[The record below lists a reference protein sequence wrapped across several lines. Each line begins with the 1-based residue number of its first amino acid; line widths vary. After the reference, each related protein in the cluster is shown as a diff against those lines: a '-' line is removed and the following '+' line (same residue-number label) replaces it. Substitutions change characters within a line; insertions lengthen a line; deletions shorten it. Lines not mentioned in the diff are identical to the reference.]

1 MSSTLRQHVTNVPHP
16 QHPLLRRQLS
26 AAGKVLRHEF
36 YVNNPD
42 PTLEQERELN
52 VAISRLPGC
61 AWYKDE
67 RKLQANYA
75 SSVRGTRR
83 ADGDAGACHA
93 ASGESMDV
101 ISHFGEAAHARVH
114 AATPVGERRANGTAK
129 LAILLSTCPDPDL
142 AKMLEWAR
150 RCGLEPARVFA
161 QCVAA
166 MRSGRDGRRGRGAVA
181 DVPANPPAPDILSG
195 AETDADSKSVYVPE
209 DDGTD
214 SLPPLV
220 GDPQAAAVCCGSS
233 SSGWAVGTGPPSTSS
248 IDPLHVDALPSEFL
262 MYGHQNEPNDGQSY
276 RSASRYESECV
287 SWLQPVSQ
295 QEAYPMQGTA
305 FQSWYC

>member
-1 MSSTLRQHVTNVPHP
+1 MD
-16 QHPLLRRQLS
+16 
-26 AAGKVLRHEF
+26 
-36 YVNNPD
+36 NPD

-114 AATPVGERRANGTAK
+114 AATPVGERRANGAAM
-129 LAILLSTCPDPDL
+129 LATLLSTCPNPDV

-166 MRSGRDGRRGRGAVA
+166 MRFGRDGQRDRRAVA
-181 DVPANPPAPDILSG
+181 DVPSNPPAPDRVLSG
-195 AETDADSKSVYVPE
+195 MQTDAESKSVYVPE
-209 DDGTD
+209 DDD
-214 SLPPLV
+214 KHSPLPLV
-220 GDPQAAAVCCGSS
+220 GDPQAAAAYC
-233 SSGWAVGTGPPSTSS
+233 GWAVGTGPPSTSS
-248 IDPLHVDALPSEFL
+248 VDALPSEFL
-262 MYGHQNEPNDGQSY
+262 MYGYQNEPNDGKVCFPE
-276 RSASRYESECV
+276 SRYDSEYAP
-287 SWLQPVSQ
+287 WLQPASQ
-295 QEAYPMQGTA
+295 QEAYPMQGTV
-305 FQSWYC
+305 FHWYC